1 MKKLITSLAALVLS
15 IGMVSVAGAAPPDDK
30 GNAQGGN
37 NPGHGHDERNNG
49 HANGKGHQD
58 GHTGNTN
65 GVGHNEE
72 SDGNPAVE

>member
-1 MKKLITSLAALVLS
+1 MKKLITSLAVLVFS
-15 IGMVSVAGAAPPDDK
+15 IGMISVAGAAPPDGK

-37 NPGHGHDERNNG
+37 NTGYGHDAGNNG

-65 GVGHNEE
+65 GVGHNETPVVDPE
-72 SDGNPAVE
+72 